1 MKRVLLI
8 IFLIVFCFSLNVEA
22 SLKFGDWDKWDEELP
37 PWNNIG
43 WKEKENWSIF
53 ASYPLLPGSI
63 VRFYVDGDWVMLKLD
78 DKLNESQLYNVFFLL
93 TRLSFTDKKNKVS
106 IVLLSSLPIEKIN
119 SPLKFLC
126 TEEALRV
133 AELALVVFPP
143 QKGEV
148 LVLAYKKNK
157 EFSSLVFLEK
167 WVALFK
173 DNTILLPENNDGFR
187 QQYQS
192 WIEKQKVAET
202 YQLLPRLVIT
212 NEKKKEFLVGIGLQI
227 LENSKIKTTIVF

>member
-1 MKRVLLI
+1 MRTMKRVLLI

-106 IVLLSSLPIEKIN
+106 IVLLSS
-119 SPLKFLC
+119 
-126 TEEALRV
+126 
-133 AELALVVFPP
+133 
-143 QKGEV
+143 
-148 LVLAYKKNK
+148 
-157 EFSSLVFLEK
+157 
-167 WVALFK
+167 
-173 DNTILLPENNDGFR
+173 
-187 QQYQS
+187 
-192 WIEKQKVAET
+192 
-202 YQLLPRLVIT
+202 
-212 NEKKKEFLVGIGLQI
+212 
-227 LENSKIKTTIVF
+227 